1 MKPWAVCVKWG
12 EFRTLGALARG
23 RGNFCALGDVLLQ
36 VSARPPRIVPLLVVV
51 ALSAAADDYSSIQ
64 KKLDL
69 VESDKLKAGS
79 RVELSVAEL
88 NAYAAHE
95 LPAGVRNPRLGI
107 PAPGI
112 ATGSALVDFG
122 KLQRA
127 RGSQPG
133 WLMSMLLNGERPV
146 TVTVSIRSSR
156 GQAVVD
162 VQRVGISGFEIEGAT
177 LDFLI
182 HNILLPLYPNAVVG
196 QPFELGHR
204 IEKLDVQTRGVT
216 AIIGR

>member
-1 MKPWAVCVKWG
+1 V
-12 EFRTLGALARG
+12 
-23 RGNFCALGDVLLQ
+23 
-36 VSARPPRIVPLLVVV
+36 RIVPLLATVV
-51 ALSAAADDYSSIQ
+51 LSAAGDDYSSIQ

-79 RVELSVAEL
+79 RVEMSVAEL

-95 LPAGVRNPRLGI
+95 LPAGVRNPKLAI

-133 WLMSMLLNGERPV
+133 WLMSKLLDGERPV

-156 GQAVVD
+156 GQATVD
-162 VQRVGISGFEIEGAT
+162 VQRVGIAGFEIEGAT

-204 IEKLDVQTRGVT
+204 IEKLDVQTRGATV
-216 AIIGR
+216 IIGR

>member
-1 MKPWAVCVKWG
+1 M
-12 EFRTLGALARG
+12 GALARG
-23 RGNFCALGDVLLQ
+23 RGNFWACRDVLLL
-36 VSARPPRIVPLLVVV
+36 VRARPVRIVPLLAMVV
-51 ALSAAADDYSSIQ
+51 LSAAGDDYSSIQ

-79 RVELSVAEL
+79 RVEMSVVEL

-133 WLMSMLLNGERPV
+133 WLMSKLLDGERPV

-156 GQAVVD
+156 GQATVD
-162 VQRVGISGFEIEGAT
+162 VQRVGISGLEIEGAT

-196 QPFELGHR
+196 HPFELGHR

-216 AIIGR
+216 VIIGR